1 MFCKEFSRPVE
12 LLGDMQFQIYLYFLA
27 KQHYLAS
34 ALQVIDNGIGP
45 AVYGA
50 EDMMVDYAYLADDQN
65 AALPSQVGGCS

>member
-1 MFCKEFSRPVE
+1 
-12 LLGDMQFQIYLYFLA
+12 MQFQIYLFFLG

-45 AVYGA
+45 AVYGT

-65 AALPSQVGGCS
+65 HALPS